1 MTNRRSP
8 LSTPA
13 GSWWREGTVVAVAFV
28 VCLLGGALRVDD
40 TVASPPVTAYLLA
53 AVSSGLLP
61 LRLRAPVAI
70 VIATT
75 LCGVLIAP
83 MGLLSTPLMVAP
95 TAISAYSL
103 AVRTERPVTPA
114 VLLPAAALLVAVP
127 PFFETD
133 FSWADTGRLATV
145 AATPLVAAV
154 FGRSTRHRWAYLTIM
169 EDRARLAEETRD
181 DEARRRVAGERLRI
195 ARELHDL
202 VAHQITLANAQATVA
217 AHLFATRPEQA
228 RTSLDELVVTTRHA
242 LDELRA
248 TVGLLRQPED
258 TSDTSDT
265 SALTEPAPG
274 LSQVPELLS
283 TFHRAGLAVSM
294 HEDGT
299 ARPLPPAVDL
309 TAYRVIQEALTNV
322 AKHAATGSAEVRLV
336 WNRDHVVITV
346 TDDGGGSRKPQ
357 ERPPGYGLIGM
368 RERVTAVGGSLSAD
382 VRPQGGFLVSA
393 HLPLPAAGN
402 PARRTDGAT
411 DGEGR

>member
-1 MTNRRSP
+1 MTNRLSP
-8 LSTPA
+8 HSTPA
-13 GSWWREGTVVAVAFV
+13 GSWWREGAVVAVAFAL
-28 VCLLGGALRVDD
+28 CLLGGALRVDD
-40 TVASPPVTAYLLA
+40 TVTPPPLTAYLLA

-61 LRLRAPVAI
+61 GRLRAPVAI

-75 LCGVLIAP
+75 LCGVLVAP
-83 MGLLSTPLMVAP
+83 LGLLSTPLTLAP

-127 PFFETD
+127 PFFETE
-133 FSWADTGRLATV
+133 FSWADTSRLATV

-154 FGRSTRHRWAYLTIM
+154 FGRSTRHRRAYLTIM
-169 EDRARLAEETRD
+169 EERARRAEESRD
-181 DEARRRVAGERLRI
+181 EEGRRRVAGERLRI

-202 VAHQITLANAQATVA
+202 VAHRITLANAQATVA
-217 AHLFATRPEQA
+217 AHLFATHPEQA
-228 RTSLDELVVTTRHA
+228 RTSLDELVGTTRHA

-258 TSDTSDT
+258 TA
-265 SALTEPAPG
+265 ALTEPAPG

-322 AKHAATGSAEVRLV
+322 TKHAATGSAEVRLV
-336 WNRDHVVITV
+336 WNRDHVTITV
-346 TDDGGGSRKPQ
+346 TDDGGGARKPQ

-368 RERVTAVGGSLSAD
+368 RERSAAVGGSLSAN
-382 VRPQGGFLVSA
+382 VRPQGGFVVSA
-393 HLPLPAAGN
+393 HLPLPAAAN
-402 PARRTDGAT
+402 PARRTGGAT

>member
-1 MTNRRSP
+1 M
-8 LSTPA
+8 
-13 GSWWREGTVVAVAFV
+13 AFAL
-28 VCLLGGALRVDD
+28 CLLGGALRVDD
-40 TVASPPVTAYLLA
+40 TVTSPPVTAHLLA

-61 LRLRAPVAI
+61 VRQRAPVAI

-75 LCGVLIAP
+75 LCGVLVAP
-83 MGLLSTPLMVAP
+83 MGLLSTPLVVAP
-95 TAISAYSL
+95 AAISAYSL

-133 FSWADTGRLATV
+133 LSWADTGRLATV
-145 AATPLVAAV
+145 AATPLVSAV
-154 FGRSTRHRWAYLTIM
+154 FGRSTRHRRAYLTIM

-228 RTSLDELVVTTRHA
+228 RTSLDELVGTTRHA

-248 TVGLLRQPED
+248 AVGLLRQPE
-258 TSDTSDT
+258 DT

-322 AKHAATGSAEVRLV
+322 AKHAATGSAEVRLA
-336 WNRDHVVITV
+336 WNRDHVIIAV
-346 TDDGGGSRKPQ
+346 TDDGGGSREPQ